1 MKNPYTDYPTIVRD
15 PVTGDRVVFAPKRHQ
30 RPHAKGSPKAK
41 PIDRFSAARLE
52 HETILAEFGRGAERV
67 VAIGNAFSVFGSQSP
82 LGGHQEILVEGL
94 ANRKFSEFSV
104 GQKAKVLDAMAVRV
118 RDLRQDKRHS
128 KYIVTFKNEGHE
140 AGASQA
146 HAHSQI
152 FALPFVPDRL
162 RRMFA
167 NRRRMAAKVRVSVH
181 ALALSEAKPD
191 RVIWKDRHAI
201 AYADPFTP
209 FAYGVRIML
218 RRNFD
223 NLTQATAAE
232 RHSLAKA
239 LHALMPLIR
248 KNKWAYNFHFHDVIA
263 DRHEPFDIRFFPR
276 VNIPAGFEF
285 DAGVYIN
292 PVSPEQAAEEYR
304 RVGA

>member
-1 MKNPYTDYPTIVRD
+1 MKNPYMDYPTIVRD
-15 PVTGDRVVFAPKRHQ
+15 PVTGDRVVFAPKRNQ

-52 HETILAEFGRGAERV
+52 HETVLAEFGRGAERV
-67 VAIGNAFSVFGSQSP
+67 VAIGNAFPVFGPQSP

-104 GQKAKVLDAMAVRV
+104 GQKAKVLDAMAGRV
-118 RDLRQDKRHS
+118 RDLRQYQSHF

-152 FALPFVPDRL
+152 FSLPFVPDRL

-181 ALALSEAKPD
+181 ALALSEARPD
-191 RVIWKDRHAI
+191 RVIWKDVRVI
-201 AYADPFTP
+201 AFADPFTP

-223 NLTQATAAE
+223 NITQATAAE
-232 RHSLAKA
+232 RRSLAQA

-248 KNKWAYNFHFHDVIA
+248 KKKWAYNFHFHDVIA

-276 VNIPAGFEF
+276 INILAGFEF
-285 DAGVYIN
+285 DAGIYIN

-304 RVGA
+304 RAGA